1 MNAILEIGRPHM
13 CPIRKS
19 SECVNQPSFVAIFP
33 RSNRSC
39 SPLRDILQ
47 RANHTNQP
55 LQISSNLHCHIKV
68 PCYDFFFESVFMP
81 DSTLFKDSSRLNDKR
96 ARKNFEVIVALFY
109 YTHHMITKYELVIYM
124 NLIIHI
130 PDIH

>member
-1 MNAILEIGRPHM
+1 
-13 CPIRKS
+13 
-19 SECVNQPSFVAIFP
+19 
-33 RSNRSC
+33 
-39 SPLRDILQ
+39 
-47 RANHTNQP
+47 
-55 LQISSNLHCHIKV
+55 
-68 PCYDFFFESVFMP
+68 MP